1 MIRDPAWRHDG
12 DLIVSWN
19 YCGAVMELVRN
30 WQGASVVLLIHQFQA
45 TYMPAWMP
53 SYCVPISAKIME

>member
-19 YCGAVMELVRN
+19 FCGAVMELAGN
-30 WQGASVVLLIHQFQA
+30 LSVSISSPVSGQLGCQII
-45 TYMPAWMP
+45 MPKDL
-53 SYCVPISAKIME
+53 AKIVE